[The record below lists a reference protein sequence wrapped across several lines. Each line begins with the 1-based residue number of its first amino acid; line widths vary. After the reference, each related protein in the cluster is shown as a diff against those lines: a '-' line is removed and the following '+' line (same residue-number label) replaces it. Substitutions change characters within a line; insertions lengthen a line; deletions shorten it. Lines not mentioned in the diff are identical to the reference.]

1 MHGRSLAEPFWLLAH
16 FPLGHKSGG
25 RGMGVGGEALFTEFT
40 HFTSSK
46 LRKMER
52 FSWKGSLK
60 ADLAA

>member
-1 MHGRSLAEPFWLLAH
+1 MEGPWRSP
-16 FPLGHKSGG
+16 SGSRHTSRWDTS
-25 RGMGVGGEALFTEFT
+25 RGAGEALFTEFT

>member
-25 RGMGVGGEALFTEFT
+25 GGGLFTEFT

>member
-1 MHGRSLAEPFWLLAH
+1 MEGPWRSP
-16 FPLGHKSGG
+16 SGSWHTSRWDTS
-25 RGMGVGGEALFTEFT
+25 RGAGEALFTEFT

>member
-1 MHGRSLAEPFWLLAH
+1 MLGR
-16 FPLGHKSGG
+16 KSGG